1 MKDEKRKIKDEKH
14 AETVKLHITYAI
26 VYTGDTK
33 PKHSKSAANKLNL
46 ETSFRTILPF
56 IFFYIFQ

>member
-14 AETVKLHITYAI
+14 AETDKIHITYTI

-33 PKHSKSAANKLNL
+33 PIYSKSAANKLKL
-46 ETSFRTILPF
+46 
-56 IFFYIFQ
+56 